1 MIWLCRVPNMR
12 FLPKVSCP
20 KTRINFVGPLIRR
33 YFMSCRALAEIGD
46 VQLSAVFATFRI
58 SFSSIASR
66 LRLLSP
72 NRNTSMHP
80 DRKIGFAMGILLIG
94 IVGALFFRNEPLM
107 VDHVPAVRREKVL
120 NEQLRTRE
128 IAVYLEDDIGSE
140 SRLTP
145 ERGEQPEWTLSELV
159 RDLDARNDDVP
170 LPVGV
175 SQRTVR
181 KDGGH
186 AAPLDDFRAAVPD
199 GLFAGEAD
207 AGSELDPVPQIVG
220 QSERQTAASGK
231 PETAGTSATDDEP
244 EFDEY
249 TVEYGDTLSK
259 IAERHLGSPSRF
271 QEIYEANR
279 DRMATPDRLR
289 VGESLRIP
297 RH

>member
-1 MIWLCRVPNMR
+1 MR
-12 FLPKVSCP
+12 RCF
-20 KTRINFVGPLIRR
+20 T
-33 YFMSCRALAEIGD
+33 SCRPPAEIGD
-46 VQLSAVFATFRI
+46 VQLSAVFAASMM

-66 LRLLSP
+66 LRFLSP
-72 NRNTSMHP
+72 NRNAIMHP

-107 VDHVPAVRREKVL
+107 VDHVPVVRREKVL

-128 IAVYLEDDIGSE
+128 IAVYLEDGASSE
-140 SRLTP
+140 SRLIP
-145 ERGEQPEWTLSELV
+145 EQGEQPEWTLSELV

-175 SQRTVR
+175 PQSVIRA
-181 KDGGH
+181 DGGR
-186 AAPLDDFRAAVPD
+186 AAPLDDFRAVVPD
-199 GLFAGEAD
+199 GLPPGETD
-207 AGSELDPVPQIVG
+207 AGINLDPIPLIAG
-220 QSERQTAASGK
+220 QPEKRSEAPGESVSVET
-231 PETAGTSATDDEP
+231 PETDDESD
-244 EFDEY
+244 FDEY
-249 TVEYGDTLSK
+249 VVEHGDTLSK
-259 IAERHLGSPSRF
+259 IAEQHLGSPSRF